1 MIVPL
6 TRNLLVLCV
15 LAAAGIAA
23 LWLTGDKT
31 WTPPGSRPIDSS
43 LFDVPAID
51 YKHVAGEA
59 FAEISA
65 RPIFSATRRPPPP
78 EPVAEAENEPDP
90 FANVKVLGLFGSGGE
105 GGVILQI
112 DGRSKRVRH
121 GEKLGSWVL
130 HGVNGMSAQF
140 IGSNGTQK
148 NVEMRYLAQPASAP
162 PPVDGMPQG
171 MPSAGSGD
179 GAAGTTATPAQKTDS
194 PGQAAVPVDQA
205 VPTAARAAEARAEAR
220 AAARARRQQSRISNQ

>member
-1 MIVPL
+1 MIVPF
-6 TRNLLVLCV
+6 TRNLLALCV
-15 LAAAGIAA
+15 TVVAAIAA
-23 LWLTGDKT
+23 LWFTSDKV
-31 WTPPGSRPIDSS
+31 WTPPESRPIDSS

-59 FAEISA
+59 LAEISA

-130 HGVNGMSAQF
+130 RGVNGMSAQF
-140 IGSNGTQK
+140 TGPGGTQK

-162 PPVDGMPQG
+162 PPSDGVPQG
-171 MPSAGSGD
+171 RPQVGSGD
-179 GAAGTTATPAQKTDS
+179 GAAGTAANPGQKTDS

-205 VPTAARAAEARAEAR
+205 VPTPARAAEARAEAR
-220 AAARARRQQSRISNQ
+220 AAARARRQPSRISNQ